1 MARVEVTNKH
11 LNKWKSAAK
20 NTTGTTLILAKKN
33 LQDKELSKVFF
44 LRARQR
50 AKTENASAKDM
61 STCIK
66 LSEPQLS
73 RIVQSDGLLVKTLVI
88 MMSKL
93 GKKAWLGLAVSLA
106 KNLFSYIRNQ
116 SSFVCN
122 RKIWKKNN
130 WNRSC
135 KN

>member
-20 NTTGTTLILAKKN
+20 NTTGTTLILAKYN

-44 LRARQR
+44 QR
-50 AKTENASAKDM
+50 AKTDNATAKDM

-66 LSEPQLS
+66 LREPQLS

-93 GKKAWLGLAVSLA
+93 GKKSWSGLAVSLA